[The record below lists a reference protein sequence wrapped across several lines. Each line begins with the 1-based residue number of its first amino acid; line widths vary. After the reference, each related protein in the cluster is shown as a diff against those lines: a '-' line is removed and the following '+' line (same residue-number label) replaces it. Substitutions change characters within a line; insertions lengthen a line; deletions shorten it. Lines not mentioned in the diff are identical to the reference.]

1 MLKLFNTLS
10 RKKEIFKPLKNK
22 KVGLYT
28 CGPTVYWFAHIGN
41 LRTYLF
47 EDILKR
53 TLEYNKFKV
62 KHIMNITDVGHLTS
76 DADTGE
82 DKIEKGAKR
91 EKKSAEEIV
100 DYYTKAFEKDIER
113 LEIKTPDLLPKATD
127 HIKEQINLIK
137 VLEKKGFVYQIL
149 DGIYF
154 NTSKIKDYGK
164 LAGLK
169 KVKRKSC
176 ARIKPSVDKK
186 NPRDFALWKFTPA
199 GIKRQMEWDSPW
211 GKGFPGWHTECVVMS
226 IKYLGI
232 PFDIHCGGIDHI
244 SIHHT
249 NEIAQA
255 EAAYEKNL
263 SNYWLHGEFLVLEK
277 GRMGKSEGNII
288 ILDDL
293 IKKNFNPL
301 AYRYLC
307 LGTHY
312 RKKLAFSWR
321 SLQYAQNTLD
331 KLYEKFAEIK
341 SGMTTEKKDISKKDI
356 SLSMSLSSNYLK
368 KFLNFIDNDLNT
380 PRALALM
387 WDMLKDKKISNK
399 EKYNLLIKFDKIFGL
414 FSKIKEIKTPAKIK
428 KLAQSREKF
437 RAEKNWTKSDEIRK
451 EIEEMGYEIEDTEN
465 GFKLKEQK
473 RRKY

>member
-1 MLKLFNTLS
+1 MLKLHNTLS
-10 RKKEIFKPLKNK
+10 RKKETFKPLKNK

-53 TLEYNKFKV
+53 TLEYNQFKV

-82 DKIEKGAKR
+82 DKIEKGAQR
-91 EKKSAEEIV
+91 EKKTAQEIV
-100 DYYTKAFEKDIER
+100 NFYTQAFEKDIQR
-113 LEIKTPDLLPKATD
+113 LKIKTPNLLPKATD

-137 VLEKKGFVYQIL
+137 ILEKKGFTYKIS

-154 NTSKIKDYGK
+154 DTSKIKDYGK

-169 KVKRKSC
+169 KVKRRSC
-176 ARIKPSVDKK
+176 ARIKPSIDKR
-186 NPRDFALWKFTPA
+186 NPRDFALWKFTPL
-199 GIKRQMEWDSPW
+199 GVKRQMEWSSPW
-211 GKGFPGWHTECVVMS
+211 GKGFPGWHTECVAMS

-255 EAAYEKNL
+255 QAAYEKNL
-263 SNYWLHGEFLVLEK
+263 ANYWLHGEFLVLKE

-312 RKKLAFSWR
+312 RKKLAFSWK

-331 KLYEKFAEIK
+331 KLYQKSIDIK
-341 SGMTTEKKDISKKDI
+341 SGIKTEKKNTSKKSLQSSI
-356 SLSMSLSSNYLK
+356 SLSSDYLK
-368 KFLNFIDNDLNT
+368 KFLDFINDDLNT

-387 WDMLKDKKISNK
+387 WDMLKDEKMLNK
-399 EKYNLLIKFDKIFGL
+399 EKYNLLIKFDQVFGL
-414 FSKIKEIKTPAKIK
+414 LDKIKKTKTPTEIK
-428 KLAQSREKF
+428 KLAESREKF

-451 EIEEMGYEIEDTEN
+451 KIEKMGYKIEDTQN
-465 GFKLKEQK
+465 GFMLKKQK
-473 RRKY
+473 NRKK

>member
-341 SGMTTEKKDISKKDI
+341 SGTTTEKKDISKKDI

-387 WDMLKDKKISNK
+387 WDMLKDKKIS
-399 EKYNLLIKFDKIFGL
+399 
-414 FSKIKEIKTPAKIK
+414 
-428 KLAQSREKF
+428 
-437 RAEKNWTKSDEIRK
+437 
-451 EIEEMGYEIEDTEN
+451 
-465 GFKLKEQK
+465 
-473 RRKY
+473 